1 MTSTGAQMKGKR
13 GLVLAVIVSAACIT
27 AACGRYSSTPASAG
41 PSQSAAA
48 VAYAMPPGRQAAAMA
63 YDPEMRKVVMFG
75 GGTISTPLNDTWA
88 WDGKGWTDLHPA
100 TTPAGSAASMVYD
113 TADHQLV
120 LDTSGQLGSSIW
132 TWKNGDWVLL
142 RAYPA
147 RTCEKLAGGGVS
159 CSPPIAT
166 SPEGFESAVYDAALG
181 KLVAQDRLDTWA
193 GDGLNWTRLGS
204 LDDTLGNCFCIAYDS
219 VTRQLVTLAFSG
231 GKSAP
236 AIGHTLV
243 LGQAGWMRSQAVTPV
258 VTQALIVDDPAASI
272 LLMLSVNENYGS
284 PQPEQMWSWNGSSWT
299 QIKVSLPPLLNGS
312 SISYDAGH
320 KQVVLYGGI
329 DVSGTAYSDTWTWDG
344 KSWQKRV

>member
-132 TWKNGDWVLL
+132 TWKAIGSCCARIRLAPARSSQAV
-142 RAYPA
+142 AYPA
-147 RTCEKLAGGGVS
+147 RPHL
-159 CSPPIAT
+159 PPARKG
-166 SPEGFESAVYDAALG
+166 SSRRFMMPPSASSS
-181 KLVAQDRLDTWA
+181 R
-193 GDGLNWTRLGS
+193 R
-204 LDDTLGNCFCIAYDS
+204 I
-219 VTRQLVTLAFSG
+219 
-231 GKSAP
+231 
-236 AIGHTLV
+236 
-243 LGQAGWMRSQAVTPV
+243 
-258 VTQALIVDDPAASI
+258 ASI
-272 LLMLSVNENYGS
+272 PGPGM
-284 PQPEQMWSWNGSSWT
+284 
-299 QIKVSLPPLLNGS
+299 
-312 SISYDAGH
+312 A
-320 KQVVLYGGI
+320 
-329 DVSGTAYSDTWTWDG
+329 
-344 KSWQKRV
+344 